1 MKESELKVGNN
12 VKQGVVYSIEFSD
25 YEYYAYVLE
34 NSKDIRSLEQY
45 KIEWIK
51 EDDPHRLLDYVEP
64 IPLTEEILLKCG
76 FEEEDVKDSI
86 FITEEKIK
94 IFTIDDLYLI
104 YLDKNKCYY
113 FAMETSLQDHWSPT
127 LQAVSAPMQYLHTLQ
142 NYYPAFSGKELEINT

>member
-51 EDDPHRLLDYVEP
+51 EDDHHRLLDYVEP

-127 LQAVSAPMQYLHTLQ
+127 LQAVSAPMQYLHQ
-142 NYYPAFSGKELEINT
+142 NGEEHKTATY